1 MGKVISFI
9 NEKGGIG
16 KTSCCFNIAWEISKR
31 KKVLMIDMDA
41 QKANLTYFAGI
52 EKNTSIKTMFDVLK
66 MDVPMKE
73 ATITISD
80 NLFIIPGTVNVASLD
95 STTKARRMRT
105 AIKEVKDLYD
115 YIFIDVNPTPNW
127 SHFLTLSVCDYIIIP
142 MLPDVA
148 TLEANKGVAES
159 IYDIQES
166 TNPNLK
172 VLGLLFNKY
181 TERTNLSKK
190 VTKIANGMAKQL
202 DSKVFSH
209 TIRNAVKLSEN
220 VAPHIGITDYDP
232 KSKVAKDIVEII
244 NEIEQEIKKQEK
256 GKET

>member
-1 MGKVISFI
+1 MGRVISFI

-31 KKVLMIDMDA
+31 KKVLMIDMDG
-41 QKANLTYFAGI
+41 QRANLTYFAGI
-52 EKNTSIKTMFDVLK
+52 DKDSGVKTMFDVLK
-66 MDVPMKE
+66 MDVPMSE
-73 ATITISD
+73 ITISISD

-95 STTKARRMRT
+95 STAKVTRMKKA
-105 AIKEVKDLYD
+105 IQEVIDTYD

-127 SHFLTLSVCDYIIIP
+127 SHVLTLSTCNYIIIP

-148 TLEANKGVAES
+148 TLEANKGIAES
-159 IYDIQES
+159 VEELLDT

-181 TERTNLSKK
+181 TERTNLSKE
-190 VTKIANGMAKQL
+190 VTAIANTIAKQL
-202 DSKVFSH
+202 DSKVFKH

-232 KSKVAKDIVEII
+232 NSNVAKDVIAVVKEL
-244 NEIEQEIKKQEK
+244 EQEIKKIE
-256 GKET
+256 EV